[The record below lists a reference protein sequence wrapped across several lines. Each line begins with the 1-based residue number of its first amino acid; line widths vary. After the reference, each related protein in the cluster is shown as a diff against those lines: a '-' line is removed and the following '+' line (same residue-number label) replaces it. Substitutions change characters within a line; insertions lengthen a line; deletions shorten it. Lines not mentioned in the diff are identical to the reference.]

1 MTKQRPLSNLE
12 KLTLIGVMLDGGYVI
27 YSFYV
32 QDTRHMMLSIILFLA
47 LLIIH
52 IITMVLED
60 RKNENNEQT

>member
-60 RKNENNEQT
+60 RKNENNE